1 MGGVHMQT
9 KQWHVEL
16 HISENG
22 ADTDVRAV
30 LTAADRTT
38 VEGHGHARRNP
49 VDRAVPEIGD
59 ELAAGRALIDL
70 GNRLV
75 QIAGADIE
83 ASVKHG

>member
-1 MGGVHMQT
+1 MRT

-16 HISENG
+16 HIGENG
-22 ADTDVRAV
+22 DDTHVRAI
-30 LTAADRTT
+30 LTAAGRTS

-59 ELAAGRALIDL
+59 ELAAGRALIEL

-83 ASVKHG
+83 ESVSLG

>member
-1 MGGVHMQT
+1 MRT

-16 HISENG
+16 HITENVD
-22 ADTDVRAV
+22 DTHVQAI
-30 LTAADRTT
+30 LTAAGRRT

-49 VDRAVPEIGD
+49 ADRAVPEIGD
-59 ELAAGRALIDL
+59 ELAAGRALIEL

-83 ASVKHG
+83 ESVRLG